1 MSFNHSASN
10 CTKSLLII
18 GSNSA
23 AKVMSK
29 QCSGAILVSLFFSD
43 KAFQSYSFGWKIFFE
58 SKKMPFE
65 SFHLT
70 NERFSEC

>member
-29 QCSGAILVSLFFSD
+29 QCSGAILVSIFFSD
-43 KAFQSYSFGWKIFFE
+43 KAFQSYSFG
-58 SKKMPFE
+58 
-65 SFHLT
+65 
-70 NERFSEC
+70 